1 MDAAEILARF
11 DSEMRERPPVDEG
24 TRVERAGP
32 VVRLIADQCMIL
44 YSRLSASN
52 ARDVI
57 AAETAY
63 FRSLG
68 REVEW
73 KVYGHDLPSN
83 LGELLRDAGYEPDPP
98 ETMMVADLASFVPL
112 PRGTGEFEIRRV
124 EDEAGLRAAVAVS
137 RDAFGPARGWH
148 EEEYVKRLHD
158 PTLQIF
164 VAYRNGEPVASAR
177 LEMPIGRS
185 FASLWG
191 GGTSP
196 KYRGRGVYRDL
207 VSLRAESA
215 RQRGYG
221 FLTVDAL
228 ETSRPILERL
238 GFQPVDTTTG
248 WIRKP

>member
-1 MDAAEILARF
+1 MNAAEILARF

-24 TRVERAGP
+24 TRVERAGT
-32 VVRLIADQCMIL
+32 VVRLVGDQCMIL
-44 YSRLSASN
+44 YSRLNASN

-83 LGELLRDAGYEPDPP
+83 LGELLGEAGYVPDPP

-124 EDEAGLRAAVAVS
+124 EDEAGLRAAVAIS
-137 RDAFGPARGWH
+137 RDAFGPRGGWR
-148 EEEYVKRLHD
+148 EEEYTKRLRD
-158 PTLQIF
+158 PTLEIF
-164 VAYRNGEPVASAR
+164 VAYHNGEPVASAR
-177 LEMPIGRS
+177 LEMPTGRS

-196 KYRGRGVYRDL
+196 KFRGRGVYRDL

-215 RQRGYG
+215 RQRGYR

-238 GFQPVDTTTG
+238 GFEPVDTTTG